1 MKLLKRLHDVY
12 YEVFNSVIVM
22 IILCT
27 IYILG
32 VLTRRAMPDSRIVRF
47 FSVEPNLNN
56 FWRTFFTG
64 TFELVIILTTIAMFY
79 TFICAIKAM
88 YNEMYIV
95 YKRIQIRKRLYND
108 RAYIY
113 ECIITEDN
121 KILEILHDKLSDVVI
136 TKNIYKTKKNTI
148 LKDIE
153 YYFHS
158 EEYINI
164 HFCDSLGNTEQ
175 DDTYT
180 TVVKVFKDLN

>member
-1 MKLLKRLHDVY
+1 MKLFKRLHDVY
-12 YEVFNSVIVM
+12 CEVFNSVIV
-22 IILCT
+22 ILTLCT
-27 IYILG
+27 VCMLG
-32 VLTRRAMPDSRIVRF
+32 VLTRHAIPDSRIVRF
-47 FSVEPNLNN
+47 FSSEPNLNN

-64 TFELVIILTTIAMFY
+64 AFELAIILTTIAVFY
-79 TFICAIKAM
+79 TFVCAIKAM
-88 YNEMYIV
+88 YNEMYVI

-153 YYFHS
+153 DCFHS
-158 EEYINI
+158 EEYRWI